1 MIEQHINLND
11 NFVYGGRV
19 NFPTECMSLT
29 VDKKDIVDDHLI
41 LLMTTSARLTRAS
54 L

>member
-19 NFPTECMSLT
+19 NFPTECMSIT
-29 VDKKDIVDDHLI
+29 VDKKDIDDHLI